1 MSEDN
6 TKLEQ
11 LFDSEQIQLG
21 HLSEL
26 VRQSIREEEIL
37 TLKLIEMDKEE
48 NFTFGEKCADRVA
61 SFGGSW
67 SFIIFFGAFL
77 LFWIVLNTFWMNNRG
92 FDPYPFIFLNLILSC
107 IAALQAPVIMM
118 SQNRKED
125 KDRRRLKSD
134 YMINLKAEME
144 LRGLHQKIDLMMAEQ
159 MQSLF
164 SFQKEQINLLLE
176 LNEKQK
182 IKK

>member
-1 MSEDN
+1 MSEGN
-6 TKLEQ
+6 KNIEA
-11 LFDSEQIQLG
+11 LFFEEDIQLN

-26 VRQSIREEEIL
+26 VKQSIKEEELL
-37 TLKLIEMDKEE
+37 TTKLIEMDEE
-48 NFTFGEKCADRVA
+48 GAFSFGEKCADRVA

-67 SFIIFFGAFL
+67 SFIISFGVFIAFWVL
-77 LFWIVLNTFWMNNRG
+77 LNSLLINNKSL
-92 FDPYPFIFLNLILSC
+92 DPYPFIFLNLILSC
-107 IAALQAPVIMM
+107 IAAIQAPIIMM

-159 MQSLF
+159 
-164 SFQKEQINLLLE
+164 INLLLE
-176 LNEKQK
+176 LKEMKKEKS
-182 IKK
+182 

>member
-1 MSEDN
+1 MSDTNNNLEELFFEED
-6 TKLEQ
+6 
-11 LFDSEQIQLG
+11 I
-21 HLSEL
+21 HLNHLAEL
-26 VRQSIREEEIL
+26 VKQSIKEEELL
-37 TLKLIEMDKEE
+37 TTKLIEMDEE
-48 NFTFGEKCADRVA
+48 GAFSFGEKCADRVA

-67 SFIIFFGAFL
+67 SFIITFGVFIAFWVL
-77 LFWIVLNTFWMNNRG
+77 LNSLWINNKSL
-92 FDPYPFIFLNLILSC
+92 DPYPFIFLNLILSC
-107 IAALQAPVIMM
+107 IAAIQAPIIMM

-164 SFQKEQINLLLE
+164 KFQKEQINLLLE
-176 LNEKQK
+176 LKEMKKEK
-182 IKK
+182 